1 MNKFPYLSEEKQKQD
16 IMKKLLL
23 TIIVAILAIPQL
35 RADKGMW
42 LLQLMR
48 QQNLEDNMRKLGL
61 QISVDE
67 IYSPEAPSI
76 KDAIGIFGG
85 GCTGEV
91 VSPNGLVVTNH
102 HCGFGFIQQL
112 STVEHNYLQNGFW
125 SQSYEEELPCED
137 IGFTFV
143 VKITDVTD
151 EINSRIASGKITE
164 EQSFSR
170 GELAKIGKELFDAD
184 NIEGKKYMYPQLLP
198 YFEANKYYL
207 VYYKK
212 YTDVRLVGTPPFA
225 IGKFGGETDNWMWP
239 RHTGDFSVFRIYG
252 DKDGNPAAYSKD
264 NVPLKT
270 PKHLNISIAGTEQGD
285 FAMIMGFPGS
295 TSRYLTAEEVEQR
308 MYQKN
313 EPRIAM
319 RDVTLK
325 IIREEMEKS
334 EDINIKYASKLA
346 RISNYWKNSIGMN
359 KAIIDNKVLETK
371 LREESDFKAWAKSI
385 GSSEYAN
392 VVEQINAC
400 VREMNRTQYLTT
412 LTSELIGNVEFF
424 ARNLSDGNK
433 KMFDTPEKVGE
444 QMKSLYSWLHNRD
457 YIHNIDRRIAKEVL
471 PLYFELTKPEER
483 NDYLNEVE
491 KKYKGKLAKYID
503 EVYDNSILANEKNL
517 KKFLKKPSLKK
528 MESDPAYKLRTAI
541 LSVQRELSK
550 KNSEFAKRMNPLHKT
565 YLKGLMEKANGA
577 PMAPDAN
584 FTMRMTYGS
593 VKPYQPKDGVTYN
606 HYTTLKGV
614 MEKENPKSSEF
625 IVPARL
631 KELYERKDYGD
642 YALPNGEMPV
652 AFLTTNDITGGNSG
666 SGVLNSKGELIGLA
680 FDGNWE
686 SLSGDIN
693 FDNDKQRC
701 INVDIRYVLFVIE
714 KFGGC
719 KRLID
724 EMKIVK

>member
-1 MNKFPYLSEEKQKQD
+1 
-16 IMKKLLL
+16 MKKLLL
-23 TIIVAILAIPQL
+23 TIIVATLAIPQL

-102 HCGFGFIQQL
+102 HCGFSFIQQL

-164 EQSFSR
+164 EQSFNR

-239 RHTGDFSVFRIYG
+239 RHTGDFSMFRIYG

-270 PKHLNISIAGTEQGD
+270 PKHLSISIAGTEQGD
-285 FAMIMGFPGS
+285 FAMIMGFPGT
-295 TSRYLTAEEVEQR
+295 TSRYLTAKEVEQR

-371 LREESDFKAWAKSI
+371 LQEEADFKAWAKSI
-385 GSSEYAN
+385 GNSEYVN

-400 VREMNRTQYLTT
+400 VEEMNRTQYLTM
-412 LTSELIGNVEFF
+412 LTSELLGNVEFF
-424 ARNLSDGNK
+424 SRNLSDGNK

-457 YIHNIDRRIAKEVL
+457 YIHDIDRRIAKEVL

-503 EVYDNSILANEKNL
+503 DVYDNSILANEKNL
-517 KKFLKKPSLKK
+517 NKFLKKPSLKK

-550 KNSEFAKRMNPLHKT
+550 KNSEFAKRMNPLYKT

-701 INVDIRYVLFVIE
+701 INVDIRYVLFVVE

>member
-1 MNKFPYLSEEKQKQD
+1 
-16 IMKKLLL
+16 MKKLLL
-23 TIIVAILAIPQL
+23 TIIVATLAIPQL

-102 HCGFGFIQQL
+102 HCGFSFIQQL

-164 EQSFSR
+164 EQSFNR

-239 RHTGDFSVFRIYG
+239 RHTGDFSMFRIYG

-270 PKHLNISIAGTEQGD
+270 PKHLSISIAGTEQGD
-285 FAMIMGFPGS
+285 FAMIMGFPGT
-295 TSRYLTAEEVEQR
+295 TSRYLTAKEVEQR

-319 RDVTLK
+319 RDLTLK

-371 LREESDFKAWAKSI
+371 LQEEADFKAWAKSI
-385 GSSEYAN
+385 GNSKYVN

-400 VREMNRTQYLTT
+400 VEEMNRTQYLTM
-412 LTSELIGNVEFF
+412 LTSELLGNVEFF
-424 ARNLSDGNK
+424 SRNLSDGNK
-433 KMFDTPEKVGE
+433 KMFDSPEKVGE

-491 KKYKGKLAKYID
+491 KKYKGKLVKYID

-517 KKFLKKPSLKK
+517 NKFLKKPSLKK
-528 MESDPAYKLRTAI
+528 MESDLAYKLRTAI

-550 KNSEFAKRMNPLHKT
+550 KNSEFAKRMNPLHKA

-701 INVDIRYVLFVIE
+701 INVDIRYVLFVVE

>member
-1 MNKFPYLSEEKQKQD
+1 
-16 IMKKLLL
+16 MKKLLL
-23 TIIVAILAIPQL
+23 TIIVATLAIPQL

-102 HCGFGFIQQL
+102 HCGFSFIQQL

-164 EQSFSR
+164 EQSFNR

-239 RHTGDFSVFRIYG
+239 RHTGDFSMFRIYG

-270 PKHLNISIAGTEQGD
+270 PKHLSISIAGTEQGD
-285 FAMIMGFPGS
+285 FAMIMGFPGT
-295 TSRYLTAEEVEQR
+295 TSRYLTAKEVEQR

-371 LREESDFKAWAKSI
+371 LQEEADFKAWAKSI
-385 GSSEYAN
+385 GNNGYVN

-400 VREMNRTQYLTT
+400 VEEMNRTQYLTM
-412 LTSELIGNVEFF
+412 LTSELLGNVEFF
-424 ARNLSDGNK
+424 SRNLSDGNK
-433 KMFDTPEKVGE
+433 KMFETPEKVGE

-471 PLYFELTKPEER
+471 PLYLELTKLEER

-503 EVYDNSILANEKNL
+503 DVYDNSILANEKNL
-517 KKFLKKPSLKK
+517 NKFLKKSSLKK

-701 INVDIRYVLFVIE
+701 INVDIRYVLFVVE

>member
-1 MNKFPYLSEEKQKQD
+1 
-16 IMKKLLL
+16 MKKLLL
-23 TIIVAILAIPQL
+23 TIIVATLAIPQL

-102 HCGFGFIQQL
+102 HCGFSFIQQL

-164 EQSFSR
+164 EQSFNR

-239 RHTGDFSVFRIYG
+239 RHTGDFSMFRIYG

-270 PKHLNISIAGTEQGD
+270 PKHLSISIAGTEQGD
-285 FAMIMGFPGS
+285 FAMIMGFPGT
-295 TSRYLTAEEVEQR
+295 TSRYLTAKEVEQR

-371 LREESDFKAWAKSI
+371 LQEEADFKAWAKSI
-385 GSSEYAN
+385 GNSEYAN

-400 VREMNRTQYLTT
+400 VEEMNRTQYLTM
-412 LTSELIGNVEFF
+412 LTSELLGNVEFF
-424 ARNLSDGNK
+424 SRNLSDGNK

-457 YIHNIDRRIAKEVL
+457 YIHDIDRRIAKEVL

-517 KKFLKKPSLKK
+517 NKFLKKPSLKK
-528 MESDPAYKLRTAI
+528 MESDLAYKLRTAI

-642 YALPNGEMPV
+642 YALPSGEMPV

-701 INVDIRYVLFVIE
+701 INVDIRYVLFVVE

>member
-1 MNKFPYLSEEKQKQD
+1 
-16 IMKKLLL
+16 
-23 TIIVAILAIPQL
+23 
-35 RADKGMW
+35 
-42 LLQLMR
+42 
-48 QQNLEDNMRKLGL
+48 
-61 QISVDE
+61 
-67 IYSPEAPSI
+67 
-76 KDAIGIFGG
+76 
-85 GCTGEV
+85 
-91 VSPNGLVVTNH
+91 
-102 HCGFGFIQQL
+102 
-112 STVEHNYLQNGFW
+112 
-125 SQSYEEELPCED
+125 
-137 IGFTFV
+137 
-143 VKITDVTD
+143 
-151 EINSRIASGKITE
+151 
-164 EQSFSR
+164 
-170 GELAKIGKELFDAD
+170 
-184 NIEGKKYMYPQLLP
+184 
-198 YFEANKYYL
+198 
-207 VYYKK
+207 
-212 YTDVRLVGTPPFA
+212 
-225 IGKFGGETDNWMWP
+225 
-239 RHTGDFSVFRIYG
+239 
-252 DKDGNPAAYSKD
+252 
-264 NVPLKT
+264 
-270 PKHLNISIAGTEQGD
+270 
-285 FAMIMGFPGS
+285 
-295 TSRYLTAEEVEQR
+295 
-308 MYQKN
+308 
-313 EPRIAM
+313 M
-319 RDVTLK
+319 RDLSLK
-325 IIREEMEKS
+325 VIREEMEKS

-371 LREESDFKAWAKSI
+371 LQEEAAFKAWAKSI
-385 GSSEYAN
+385 GSSEYAG
-392 VVEQINAC
+392 VVEQIDAC
-400 VREMNRTQYLTT
+400 VEEMNRTQYLTM
-412 LTSELIGNVEFF
+412 LTSELLGNVEFF
-424 ARNLSDGNK
+424 SRNLSDGNK

-457 YIHNIDRRIAKEVL
+457 YIHDIDRRIAKEVL

-517 KKFLKKPSLKK
+517 NKFLKKPSLKK
-528 MESDPAYKLRTAI
+528 MESDLAYKLRTAI

-701 INVDIRYVLFVIE
+701 INVDIRYVLFVVE

>member
-1 MNKFPYLSEEKQKQD
+1 
-16 IMKKLLL
+16 MKKLLL
-23 TIIVAILAIPQL
+23 TIVVALVAVSQL

-48 QQNLEDNMRKLGL
+48 QQNLEDQMRKLGL
-61 QISVDE
+61 QVSIDE
-67 IYSPEAPSI
+67 IYSPDAPSI

-91 VSPNGLVVTNH
+91 ISPNGLVVTNH

-125 SQSYEEELPCED
+125 SKSNEEELPCED

-170 GELAKIGKELFDAD
+170 AELAKIGKELFDAD

-239 RHTGDFSVFRIYG
+239 RHTGDFSVFRIYA

-270 PKHLNISIAGTEQGD
+270 PKHLNISIAGVDEGD

-295 TSRYLTAEEVEQR
+295 TSRYLTAKEVEQR

-319 RDVTLK
+319 RDLSLK
-325 IIREEMEKS
+325 VIREEMEKS

-371 LREESDFKAWAKSI
+371 LQEEAAFKAWAKSI
-385 GSSEYAN
+385 GNSEYAGRLPGQTAATDAETKA
-392 VVEQINAC
+392 VIKSPKPAKKAAVEAK
-400 VREMNRTQYLTT
+400 TQEVKAETVSKEQEKPASAPVAKAEKSGLTVDK
-412 LTSELIGNVEFF
+412 LMKADLGM
-424 ARNLSDGNK
+424 LSD
-433 KMFDTPEKVGE
+433 DDLEKGI
-444 QMKSLYSWLHNRD
+444 K
-457 YIHNIDRRIAKEVL
+457 IAAEA
-471 PLYFELTKPEER
+471 EEYR
-483 NDYLNEVE
+483 
-491 KKYKGKLAKYID
+491 LA
-503 EVYDNSILANEKNL
+503 S
-517 KKFLKKPSLKK
+517 
-528 MESDPAYKLRTAI
+528 KLRD
-541 LSVQRELSK
+541 E
-550 KNSEFAKRMNPLHKT
+550 
-565 YLKGLMEKANGA
+565 LKGRKEGENNG
-577 PMAPDAN
+577 
-584 FTMRMTYGS
+584 
-593 VKPYQPKDGVTYN
+593 
-606 HYTTLKGV
+606 
-614 MEKENPKSSEF
+614 
-625 IVPARL
+625 
-631 KELYERKDYGD
+631 
-642 YALPNGEMPV
+642 
-652 AFLTTNDITGGNSG
+652 
-666 SGVLNSKGELIGLA
+666 
-680 FDGNWE
+680 
-686 SLSGDIN
+686 
-693 FDNDKQRC
+693 
-701 INVDIRYVLFVIE
+701 
-714 KFGGC
+714 
-719 KRLID
+719 
-724 EMKIVK
+724 

>member
-1 MNKFPYLSEEKQKQD
+1 
-16 IMKKLLL
+16 MKKLLL
-23 TIIVAILAIPQL
+23 TIIVATFAIPQL

-102 HCGFGFIQQL
+102 HCGFSFIQQL

-164 EQSFSR
+164 EQSFNR

-239 RHTGDFSVFRIYG
+239 RHTGDFSMFRIYG

-270 PKHLNISIAGTEQGD
+270 PKHLSISIAGTEQGD
-285 FAMIMGFPGS
+285 FAMIMGFPGT
-295 TSRYLTAEEVEQR
+295 TSRYLTAKEVEQR

-371 LREESDFKAWAKSI
+371 LQEEADFKAWAKSI
-385 GSSEYAN
+385 GNSEYVN

-400 VREMNRTQYLTT
+400 VEEMNRTQYLTM
-412 LTSELIGNVEFF
+412 LTSELLGNVEFF
-424 ARNLSDGNK
+424 SRNLSDGNK

-457 YIHNIDRRIAKEVL
+457 YIHDIDRRIAKEVL

-503 EVYDNSILANEKNL
+503 EVYDNSILANERNL
-517 KKFLKKPSLKK
+517 NKFLKKPSLKK

-701 INVDIRYVLFVIE
+701 INVDIRYVLFVVE